1 MIVDVSA
8 EKENNHDIGL
18 FGISGPEMHYEEDTL
33 ENKGRSRKRLNE
45 YMVATTTCANLK
57 DKVHNHH

>member
-1 MIVDVSA
+1 MSMIVDVSA

-33 ENKGRSRKRLNE
+33 QKTKVEVVKGDIL
-45 YMVATTTCANLK
+45 T
-57 DKVHNHH
+57 